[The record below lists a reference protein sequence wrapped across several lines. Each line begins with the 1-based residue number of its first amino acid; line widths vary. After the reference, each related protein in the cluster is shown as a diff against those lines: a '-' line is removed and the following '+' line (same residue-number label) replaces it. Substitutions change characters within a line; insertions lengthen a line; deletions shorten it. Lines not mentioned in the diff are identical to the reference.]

1 MTLLLLCLSNICFA
15 RGRFTL
21 SNGSVM
27 LYCAAPTVQLMFSSQ
42 LSKSTAE
49 KFTGH
54 ILQAFESVLGSS
66 VTIEI
71 RCESN
76 KDAGSAAQLPLILP
90 ASNDGSSHIRDLND
104 VGTDVHPSL
113 TDSVEK
119 RRGEIVEEAA
129 SHMEHKN
136 NEQQADARAT
146 YKSLEGTSMGQA
158 STSQKMPILKSH
170 LDRRKL
176 REQGQS
182 RSLVRSKVSLAHVI
196 QQAEGQRS
204 GWSKRKAVSI
214 AEKLEQENL
223 YVAVPFLFLGVL

>member
-1 MTLLLLCLSNICFA
+1 MVYVT
-15 RGRFTL
+15 
-21 SNGSVM
+21 
-27 LYCAAPTVQLMFSSQ
+27 APTVQLMFSSH
-42 LSKSTAE
+42 LTKSTAE
-49 KFTGH
+49 KFTGQ

-76 KDAGSAAQLPLILP
+76 KDAGSAVHQPPTLP
-90 ASNDGSSHIRDLND
+90 ATNNILSQIRDFNG
-104 VGTDVHPSL
+104 VGSLPHPTL

-119 RRGEIVEEAA
+119 RRGEIVEEA
-129 SHMEHKN
+129 SSQVEHKR
-136 NEQQADARAT
+136 NEQQVDGHGTSYR
-146 YKSLEGTSMGQA
+146 KLEGTSIIGQ
-158 STSQKMPILKSH
+158 TSVSQNKPIVKSQ
-170 LDRRKL
+170 LEQRKL
-176 REQGQS
+176 MEQNQS

-223 YVAVPFLFLGVL
+223 

>member
-1 MTLLLLCLSNICFA
+1 L
-15 RGRFTL
+15 
-21 SNGSVM
+21 M

-42 LSKSTAE
+42 LTKSTAE
-49 KFTGH
+49 KFRGH

-66 VTIEI
+66 ITIEI
-71 RCESN
+71 RCELN
-76 KDAGSAAQLPLILP
+76 KDAASAVQQPLTLP
-90 ASNDGSSHIRDLND
+90 ATNDSSSQIRDFNG
-104 VGTDVHPSL
+104 VGTLAHPSV

-129 SHMEHKN
+129 SQVEQKN
-136 NEQQADARAT
+136 SKQQVDAHGT
-146 YKSLEGTSMGQA
+146 SYKSLEGTSIGQSSA
-158 STSQKMPILKSH
+158 SQKKPIVKSH
-170 LDRRKL
+170 LDQRKL
-176 REQGQS
+176 MEQGQS

-223 YVAVPFLFLGVL
+223 YVATPSFSLLTYTLCIKRCEICSVWIVGGWNLK